1 MISSAAA
8 GVVYGAG
15 LGAALGWASRL
26 ALKKALHSPDAVFF
40 SVFVGGIF
48 ARLAALA
55 AAVCLLRHEKYI
67 IIIAFAAALI
77 LVQMAF
83 ELVPLDK
90 NGIKRNS

>member
-1 MISSAAA
+1 MIHSAAA
-8 GVVYGAG
+8 GALYGAAY
-15 LGAALGWASRL
+15 GAALGWASRL
-26 ALKKALHSPDAVFF
+26 ALKKALHSSDAAFF

-67 IIIAFAAALI
+67 IIVSFAAAMI

-83 ELVPLDK
+83 ELVPLHK